1 MPTGDKYKGLTM
13 YLRESQVPIVALTFS
28 TIESLLGFPLP
39 ASARNGEHSWWGN
52 DRSHSQ
58 AAAWMS
64 AGYRV
69 AFKDVE
75 KGLVRF
81 ERR

>member
-1 MPTGDKYKGLTM
+1 M

-39 ASARNGEHSWWGN
+39 ASARKGEYGWWGN

-58 AAAWMS
+58 AVAWMS

-81 ERR
+81 ERG